1 MGLNIG
7 GPYRYKMGGRDT
19 RSTKIGKVW
28 ILFASCQITS
38 ACNAVVMENYS
49 VSGFME
55 AFETHVAQTRRPS
68 RITSDAGA
76 QFRSVANRTRAAQKA
91 ANEIPEPEELSAANL
106 FEGVSK
112 KMKNVEFYLAASSA
126 QWQNGL
132 CEANFKS
139 AKLLMKKLT
148 AQFAQVNFECIC
160 NPCIIPKGLLNPEQ
174 QTYIFRCRC

>member
-1 MGLNIG
+1 
-7 GPYRYKMGGRDT
+7 
-19 RSTKIGKVW
+19 
-28 ILFASCQITS
+28 
-38 ACNAVVMENYS
+38 MENYS

-91 ANEIPEPEELSAANL
+91 ANAIPEPEELSAANL

-132 CEANFKS
+132 CEANFQS

-160 NPCIIPKGLLNPEQ
+160 DPCIIPKGLLNPEQ
-174 QTYIFRCRC
+174 QTYLFRCRC